1 MSKLNGTLSAA
12 AAEVAARL
20 TASLALVEGRRMGAG
35 AGVVWRADG
44 LVLTNNH
51 VISERRDHARVT
63 LADDRQFD
71 ARVLARDAE
80 VDLALLEIEGGGEF
94 PAARIGDSRTLR
106 VGELVFAIGHP
117 WGLRNT
123 VTGGIISHLTTA
135 HTDGPRREF
144 PVIRT
149 DARLA
154 PGNSGGPL
162 VNAAGE
168 VVGLNAMIF
177 GGDQG
182 IAIPSAVAQEFIA
195 AAGVQNTTTEEPT
208 RVHAEWL

>member
-1 MSKLNGTLSAA
+1 MTSLNGALSAQLA
-12 AAEVAARL
+12 AALDAVRP
-20 TASLALVEGRRMGAG
+20 SLAVVEGRRMGAG

-51 VISERRDHARVT
+51 VVSSRRDHARVT
-63 LADDRQFD
+63 LADDRQFR
-71 ARVLARDAE
+71 ARVLGRDPE
-80 VDLALLEIEGGGEF
+80 VDLAVLQIEDGGEF
-94 PAARIGDSRTLR
+94 PAASIGDSARLR

-117 WGLRNT
+117 WGLRDT
-123 VTGGIISHLTTA
+123 VTGGIVSHLTTA
-135 HTDGPRREF
+135 HTDGPRRAF

-182 IAIPSAVAQEFIA
+182 IAIPSALAVEFIA
-195 AAGVQNTTTEEPT
+195 GLGLAQAEKEAAP
-208 RVHAEWL
+208 VHAEWM